1 MLFEYKNS
9 DFCLKISHYR
19 KVFSRNVEFC
29 LRYCLVMFDVNTN
42 FAAQRTRKRASIV
55 DRKSALDTLRTYY
68 RGGKHVT
75 NRVIFKSFSNTFL
88 SVVMHAKDKVLL
100 LRQAWVVDRA
110 DTTPM
115 MSINIK

>member
-1 MLFEYKNS
+1 
-9 DFCLKISHYR
+9 
-19 KVFSRNVEFC
+19 
-29 LRYCLVMFDVNTN
+29 MFDVNTN
-42 FAAQRTRKRASIV
+42 FAAQRKRKRASIV
-55 DRKSALDTLRTYY
+55 DRKSMDALRTYY

-115 MSINIK
+115 KSINIK